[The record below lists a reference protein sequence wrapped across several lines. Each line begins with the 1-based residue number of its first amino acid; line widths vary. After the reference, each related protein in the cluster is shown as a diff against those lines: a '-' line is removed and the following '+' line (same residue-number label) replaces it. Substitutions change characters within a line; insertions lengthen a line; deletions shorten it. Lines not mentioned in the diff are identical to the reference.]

1 MPAIARTC
9 DAYQIKALA
18 KGFRMVQSLAA
29 ENRRVFAQR
38 QIFVFKESLITQ
50 LLTKIKVIN

>member
-1 MPAIARTC
+1 MPAIAHTC

-50 LLTKIKVIN
+50 